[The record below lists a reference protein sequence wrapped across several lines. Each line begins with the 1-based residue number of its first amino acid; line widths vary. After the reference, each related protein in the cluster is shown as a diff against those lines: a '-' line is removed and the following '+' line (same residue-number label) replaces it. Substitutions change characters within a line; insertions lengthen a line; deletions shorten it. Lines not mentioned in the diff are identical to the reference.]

1 MKYECNCCNYV
12 TYEKSNYNH
21 HLKTNKHL
29 KNVLDFEKAIEN
41 NNNINNNKEFTCKVC
56 NKNFKHQSSQS
67 RHEKTCKQKNKK
79 HVNHNNNFN
88 QESMLV
94 KENHNFDNILKLMEK
109 KTNKQIE
116 EKMEEIKEI
125 KDTVHENTI
134 SIQKLA
140 GEAKNFAQLTM
151 STVGFIIKFLNDAP
165 VIEKDINYLKILQFD
180 KLKLDYKDDEKI
192 VEDLISFRKHGT
204 LVKYLSDIIISLYK
218 KKDPSK
224 QSIWNS
230 DMTRKNYLLREL
242 VNKKPLWITDKG
254 GILTTDIVI
263 HPLLMTIRELMVNY
277 LRKPFI
283 SPEQKNMTNEVNKR
297 YFNNDILMD
306 IILEI
311 DDNKLH
317 EDISN
322 YLCPYFHFDKNVY
335 IDKVIEIN
343 SNYEKDNE

>member
-1 MKYECNCCNYV
+1 MNN
-12 TYEKSNYNH
+12 YEK
-21 HLKTNKHL
+21 
-29 KNVLDFEKAIEN
+29 N
-41 NNNINNNKEFTCKVC
+41 NNLKEITEDNKPFICKTCDKQ
-56 NKNFKHQSSQS
+56 FKHQSSQS
-67 RHEKTCKQKNKK
+67 RHMKTCTNKK
-79 HVNHNNNFN
+79 GKKKDTNKKINPINNNF
-88 QESMLV
+88 E
-94 KENHNFDNILKLMEK
+94 ENTNFDNILKLMEK
-109 KTNKQIE
+109 KTNEKIE
-116 EKMEEIKEI
+116 EKIEEI
-125 KDTVHENTI
+125 KDTVHDNTM

-165 VIEKDINYLKILQFD
+165 VIEKDVNYLKILQFD
-180 KLKLDYKDDEKI
+180 KHKLGYKDDEKI
-192 VEDLISFRKHGT
+192 VEDLISFRKHNT
-204 LVKYLSDIIISLYK
+204 LVKYLGDIIISLYK

-230 DMTRKNYLLREL
+230 DITRKNYLLRDL
-242 VNKKPLWITDKG
+242 VNKKPLWVTDKG
-254 GILTTDIVI
+254 GILTTDILI

-283 SPEQKNMTNEVNKR
+283 MPDQKNMTTEVNKR

-322 YLCPYFHFDKNVY
+322 YLCPYFHFDKNIYV
-335 IDKVIEIN
+335 DKVLEIN
-343 SNYEKDNE
+343 TNYNDNIDNNKN